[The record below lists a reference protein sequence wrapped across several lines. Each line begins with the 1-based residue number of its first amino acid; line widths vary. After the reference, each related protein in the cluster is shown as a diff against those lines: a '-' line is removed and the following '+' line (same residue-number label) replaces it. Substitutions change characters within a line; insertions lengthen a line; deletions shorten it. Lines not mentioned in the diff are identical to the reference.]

1 MKSSTSQ
8 AARIQRPTAKEAFFT
23 IKVRQHP
30 ETKVWEVFT
39 HKHGIQHS
47 SWRWYM
53 IDEKVAEWYMLRG
66 AQEVEYVQDERSPL
80 MAQQITEALKR
91 KATDS
96 EQLRTLQI
104 ELQIAVDNYMRCT
117 PEKAQQKEQQVRE
130 ALKAVEL
137 EKFKETYRDFD
148 DSEIQSLF

>member
-53 IDEKVAEWYMLRG
+53 IDEKVEFH
-66 AQEVEYVQDERSPL
+66 
-80 MAQQITEALKR
+80 
-91 KATDS
+91 
-96 EQLRTLQI
+96 TL
-104 ELQIAVDNYMRCT
+104 
-117 PEKAQQKEQQVRE
+117 
-130 ALKAVEL
+130 
-137 EKFKETYRDFD
+137 
-148 DSEIQSLF
+148 S